1 MIELVCPRCGIH
13 HQLTEAAYKK
23 RNERKD
29 EQLTRC
35 RDCYEKR
42 NRTDGNAIW
51 ANYLAAIENSSQL
64 H

>member
-23 RNERKD
+23 RLERRD
-29 EQLTRC
+29 EQVRRC

-42 NRTDGNAIW
+42 NKADGDLIW
-51 ANYLAAIENSSQL
+51 ANYLAAIANDSQ
-64 H
+64 